1 MNKNKRFVSILA
13 GLMAAVMLLTLIV
26 GLIPTRA
33 SAQSSSEIRNQ
44 INDLKQQ
51 IEELKKK

>member
-33 SAQSSSEIRNQ
+33 SAQSTT
-44 INDLKQQ
+44 
-51 IEELKKK
+51 

>member
-26 GLIPTRA
+26 GLIPTR
-33 SAQSSSEIRNQ
+33 STT
-44 INDLKQQ
+44 
-51 IEELKKK
+51 